1 MTLSPLIRHQPS
13 FASLRNYYSILK
25 RISVVKNETARE
37 TTSLFTLMNIDPFAA
52 LCIFYLVCVRLCARA
67 FVMLLMV
74 LFIPRRMW
82 LHRRRH
88 AAASSILRSSLRYT
102 PPLLRPLHHLQHHH
116 PSSFCPLFPL
126 LPRLLFPSHRPHPD
140 PIIARPLCT
149 SNVIIVSSR
158 KHCTLKKEYSLN
170 GKNNIH

>member
-1 MTLSPLIRHQPS
+1 MFIQSARPHIMTLSPLIRHQPS

-88 AAASSILRSSLRYT
+88 AVASSILRSSLRYT
-102 PPLLRPLHHLQHHH
+102 PPLLRP
-116 PSSFCPLFPL
+116 PGGCPWLDPP
-126 LPRLLFPSHRPHPD
+126 PRAPD
-140 PIIARPLCT
+140 PQGIL
-149 SNVIIVSSR
+149 
-158 KHCTLKKEYSLN
+158 
-170 GKNNIH
+170 